1 MENDNHYRA
10 QLKNQIKDA
19 CGKVIYT
26 YTAHHKLADRLE
38 KKIKY
43 MCNAEIILTALFFV
57 ATLVSFL
64 TGNPSWAWMGLI
76 SVTLCL
82 FLLNLYFKEY
92 KIRDEINQHRKAA
105 NTLWGIR
112 EEYVSLLVDFETLED
127 SEIQKKRDVLCNKVS
142 EVNNHYPATD
152 KKSYKAAQKAL
163 QKEEEQTFK
172 ENEVDSILPDGIDK

>member
-1 MENDNHYRA
+1 MENNKNYRA

-19 CGKVIYT
+19 YGKVIYT
-26 YTAHHKLADRLE
+26 CTAHHKLADRLE

-43 MCNAEIILTALFFV
+43 VCNAEIILTALFFV
-57 ATLVSFL
+57 VTFVSFL
-64 TGNPSWAWMGLI
+64 TENPFWTWLGLI
-76 SVTLCL
+76 LVTLSL
-82 FLLNLYFKEY
+82 SFLNLYFKDY

-112 EEYVSLLVDFETLED
+112 EEYVSLLVDFDTLED